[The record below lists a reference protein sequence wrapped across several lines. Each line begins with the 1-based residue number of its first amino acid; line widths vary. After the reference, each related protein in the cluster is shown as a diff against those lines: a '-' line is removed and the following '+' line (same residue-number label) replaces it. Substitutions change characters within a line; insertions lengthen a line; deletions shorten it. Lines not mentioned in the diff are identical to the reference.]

1 MRGKIQ
7 RIIRSFLSVTSAT
20 IVVMYLLETK
30 KLTKEF
36 SGLVA
41 LQNVS
46 IQLNEAEILGV
57 IGPNGAGKT
66 TLFNLLT
73 GIFPPTHG
81 EIFFQDKK
89 INGFKS
95 FQIALAGIGRTFQI
109 VRPFGELTVL
119 RNLLV
124 AYGHRFYP
132 KLSVFSSASKRR
144 HVEQV
149 EEILEWVGLSDRK
162 NELAKNLPLGLKKR
176 LEIARALALEP
187 KVILLDEPSAGLV
200 HEESVQLMELIRSIR
215 GRGTTPVLIEHNM
228 HVVMNLCDRLV
239 VLDHGEEIAR
249 GLPEEIRANPVVIE
263 AYLGKEH

>member
-1 MRGKIQ
+1 MNLKIP
-7 RIIRSFLSVTSAT
+7 
-20 IVVMYLLETK
+20 VMYLLETK
-30 KLTKEF
+30 NLTKEF

-41 LQNVS
+41 LQNFSFQVKKG
-46 IQLNEAEILGV
+46 EILGV

-73 GIFPPTHG
+73 GILPPTHG
-81 EIFFQDKK
+81 EIFFQDKLL
-89 INGFKS
+89 NGLKP
-95 FQIALAGIGRTFQI
+95 FQIALSGIGRTFQI
-109 VRPFGELTVL
+109 VRPFGDLDVL

-132 KLSVFSSASKRR
+132 NVSVFSRFARR
-144 HVEQV
+144 THIHKM
-149 EEILEWVGLSDRK
+149 EEILEWVGLADRK
-162 NELAKNLPLGLKKR
+162 NELAKHLPLGLKKR

-187 KVILLDEPSAGLV
+187 KVLLLDEPSAGLV

-215 GRGTTPVLIEHNM
+215 EWGATPILIEHNM

-249 GLPEEIRANPVVIE
+249 GLPEDVRSNPTVIE
-263 AYLGKEH
+263 AYLGKEGL